1 MKHRVV
7 VTGMGVMTSIGQ
19 DLDTF
24 WNSLMEGKSGV
35 SRIEAFD
42 VSDYT
47 TQIAASMKDF
57 NPEDYMD
64 RKEARR
70 MDRFVQ
76 LAVAAGSKALEDS
89 GLEIGVNADAERVG
103 VSIGSGIGGLG
114 TWE

>member
-1 MKHRVV
+1 
-7 VTGMGVMTSIGQ
+7 MTSIGQ

-57 NPEDYMD
+57 NPRITWIAKKPAGWTVLYSL
-64 RKEARR
+64 RL
-70 MDRFVQ
+70 RFEG
-76 LAVAAGSKALEDS
+76 AG
-89 GLEIGVNADAERVG
+89 GQ
-103 VSIGSGIGGLG
+103 
-114 TWE
+114 WP